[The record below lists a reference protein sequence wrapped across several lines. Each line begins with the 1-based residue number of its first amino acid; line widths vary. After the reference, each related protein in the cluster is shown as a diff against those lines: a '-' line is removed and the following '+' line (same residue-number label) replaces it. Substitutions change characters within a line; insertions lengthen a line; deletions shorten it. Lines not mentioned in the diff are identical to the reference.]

1 MMVHMETNFAGGGT
15 MDHTSGSTTLEK
27 PATVQEVEALVAKIK
42 RRLVY
47 LEQYAPEKLPEVLA
61 EVQAI
66 RALL

>member
-1 MMVHMETNFAGGGT
+1 